1 MVQGAKVNRFARS
14 SSRIRAWAGV
24 LGLLLLALA
33 LAALPGCD
41 DDGNGLPGDD
51 LAVGD
56 PPADDPPA
64 DPPPAEDPPAV
75 DPSVDDLS
83 GDWIRLGY
91 PDCEGTLP
99 LQELPVEQD
108 FIYNNLLTVEQ
119 DGDDLRFHIGSRRIS
134 GARLDGT
141 TILFEFAY
149 SASIDAHPP
158 LRYAE
163 ITVSRQGQTLDD
175 GSRLMFQDLYESYG
189 DYLVCDHVFERP

>member
-1 MVQGAKVNRFARS
+1 MVQGTEVMRFARS
-14 SSRIRAWAGV
+14 WNRVRDWAGV
-24 LGLLLLALA
+24 LGLVLLALA
-33 LAALPGCD
+33 LTALPGCD
-41 DDGNGLPGDD
+41 DGGNGLPGDD
-51 LAVGD
+51 LPV
-56 PPADDPPA
+56 DDPQA
-64 DPPPAEDPPAV
+64 G
-75 DPSVDDLS
+75 DLS
-83 GDWIRLGY
+83 GDWVRLGY

-99 LQELPVEQD
+99 LQELPVEQE

-141 TILFEFAY
+141 AILFEFAY

-189 DYLVCDHVFERP
+189 DFLVCEHVFERP